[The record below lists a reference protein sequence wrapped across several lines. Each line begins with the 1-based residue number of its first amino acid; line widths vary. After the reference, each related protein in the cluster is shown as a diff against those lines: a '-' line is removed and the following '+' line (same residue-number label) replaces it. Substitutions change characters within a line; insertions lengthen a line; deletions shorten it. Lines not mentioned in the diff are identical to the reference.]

1 MKLGYVI
8 IFVQNVQATLAF
20 YEQAFGLKQLFL
32 AESLM
37 YGELATGDTK
47 LAFVDETFVQSNQ
60 VDFNVNR
67 IEMQKMPGFEIAFV
81 TEDVAHAYQHALQ
94 AGCTD
99 MKAPTQKPWGQTVAY
114 VRDNNGILVEI
125 CSPL

>member
-8 IFVQNVQATLAF
+8 IFVQNVQTTLAF

-32 AESLM
+32 AESLL
-37 YGELATGDTK
+37 YGELDTGHTK
-47 LAFVDETFVQSNQ
+47 LAFVDETFVQSND

-67 IEMQKMPGFEIAFV
+67 IDMQKKPGFEIAF
-81 TEDVAHAYQHALQ
+81 TTPDVASAYHHALQ

-99 MKAPTQKPWGQTVAY
+99 AGAPIQKPWGQTVAY
-114 VRDNNGILVEI
+114 VRDINGILVEI